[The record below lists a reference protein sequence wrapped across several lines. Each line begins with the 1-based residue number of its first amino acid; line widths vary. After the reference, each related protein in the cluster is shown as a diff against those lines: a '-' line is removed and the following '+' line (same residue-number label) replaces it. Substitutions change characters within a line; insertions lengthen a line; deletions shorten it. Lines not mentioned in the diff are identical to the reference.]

1 MGAIMKLKLLA
12 VLALA
17 LGFAGNAIA
26 EDAHAVKAPKTVAW
40 TWEGPFGHFDRQQL
54 QRGYQV
60 YKEVCSAC
68 HSMHLMAFR
77 NLSQPGG
84 PEFTVDQM
92 KAIAAGVQ
100 VNTLSETGEAFDDKG
115 AAIQRPATSADR
127 FPSPFANELAAR
139 AANNNAYPPDLSVII
154 KARPNGANYVYSLLT
169 GYSEAPAGF
178 QMTPGLNYNEYFPNH
193 QIAMPQPLASDGQV
207 TYAPDAGNPA
217 ATIDQMAKDVVAY
230 LTWASEPKMEER
242 KELGVKVMIFL
253 VLLTALLFFAYRQL
267 WKDVDH

>member
-1 MGAIMKLKLLA
+1 MGAAMTKLKLLF
-12 VLALA
+12 ALA
-17 LGFAGNAIA
+17 LSVGFAGSALASGA
-26 EDAHAVKAPKTVAW
+26 EGDSHAGKTPKHLEW
-40 TWEGPFGHFDRQQL
+40 TWEGPFGQFDRQQL

-68 HSMHLMAFR
+68 HSMHLVSFR

-84 PEFTVDQM
+84 PEFSEAQM

-100 VNTLSETGEAFDDKG
+100 VNALDDKG
-115 AAIQRPATSADR
+115 EAIQRPGIPADR

-139 AANNNAYPPDLSVII
+139 AANNNAYPPDLSVIV
-154 KARPNGANYVYSLLT
+154 KARPNGSNYIYSLLT
-169 GYSEAPAGF
+169 GYSEAPAHF
-178 QMTPGLNYNEYFPNH
+178 ELLPGLNYNEYFPNH

-207 TYAPDAGNPA
+207 TYAPDAGNPP
-217 ATIDQMAKDVVAY
+217 ATIDQMAKDVVAF

-242 KELGVKVMIFL
+242 KQLGVKVIIFL
-253 VLLTALLFFAYRQL
+253 VLLSALLFVAYRQL

>member
-1 MGAIMKLKLLA
+1 MGAAMMKLKLLA
-12 VLALA
+12 VLTLV

-26 EDAHAVKAPKTVAW
+26 EDAHPAKAAKTVTW

-60 YKEVCSAC
+60 YKEVCAAC
-68 HSMHLMAFR
+68 HSMNLMAFR

-84 PEFTVDQM
+84 PEFTEAQM

-100 VNTLSETGEAFDDKG
+100 VNALDDKG
-115 AAIQRPATSADR
+115 EAIQRAGTAADR

-154 KARPNGANYVYSLLT
+154 KARPNGENYVYSLLT
-169 GYSEAPAGF
+169 GYSEPPASF
-178 QMTPGLNYNEYFPNH
+178 SLLPGLNYNEYFPNH
-193 QIAMPQPLASDGQV
+193 QIAMPKPLASDGQV

-217 ATIDQMAKDVVAY
+217 ATIDQMAKDVVAF
-230 LTWASEPKMEER
+230 LAWASEPKMEER

-253 VLLTALLFFAYRQL
+253 ALLSVLLFLAYRQL

>member
-17 LGFAGNAIA
+17 LGFAGNAMA
-26 EDAHAVKAPKTVAW
+26 EDAHAVKAPKTVTW

-60 YKEVCSAC
+60 YKEVCAAC

-84 PEFTVDQM
+84 PEFTLAQM
-92 KAIAAGVQ
+92 KAIAASVQ
-100 VNTLSETGEAFDDKG
+100 VNALDDKG
-115 AAIQRPATSADR
+115 EEIQRPATAADR

-178 QMTPGLNYNEYFPNH
+178 QMTPGLNYNEYFANH

-253 VLLTALLFFAYRQL
+253 VLLSVLLFLAYRQL
-267 WKDVDH
+267 WKDIDH